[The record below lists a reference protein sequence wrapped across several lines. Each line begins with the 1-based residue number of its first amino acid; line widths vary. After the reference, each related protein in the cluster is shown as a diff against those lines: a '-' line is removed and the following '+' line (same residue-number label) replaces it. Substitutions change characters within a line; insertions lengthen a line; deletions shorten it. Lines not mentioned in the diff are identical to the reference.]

1 MKPALIAALAAGLAF
16 GGTALAADEKCA
28 LPYDV
33 FEASVPHTDLEEC
46 PAKLKAE
53 GRFCRLAVVAE
64 VATVF
69 IFDEGSGCLVQSVS
83 FEEDQFKITLQ

>member
-46 PAKLKAE
+46 PAKLRAE

-83 FEEDQFKITLQ
+83 FEEDEFKITLQ